1 MANFYSMLSRLQG
14 EQKLQGDLNKSLL
27 GIDVAQ
33 EGQDINEARSQY
45 RTDVDAAELEM
56 KKKADKRSKWST
68 LTTLGSAALNFVLPA
83 PVSKVASAAIAGLAS
98 GLARDSVKPYSE
110 NISSQLPGG
119 KFHEQARLDLSA
131 DITSTNNFIDAAK
144 EGQGLLNWTSALSDA
159 YTAYQIGGAIED
171 FRSSKDIATPD
182 EISIEQLSKGNPLE
196 LGEVNVIGQG
206 VGQESLYDYVPS
218 GLDSS
223 QYIAGFEGFS
233 ADPYG
238 DEGQQSIGYGTNT
251 FNLGETVTADTTAIS
266 QEDAMK
272 ELNFRIKEDFEPTV
286 INKVGGKEVYASI
299 PGPAKTAMLDLA
311 YNAGPNDVTDT
322 LIKNILQGN
331 WEEAAKEYETLAL
344 FGRESKKK
352 LPGLV
357 NRRKKGAML
366 LRGLIQEKSPR
377 RIKDFFRGN

>member
-1 MANFYSMLSRLQG
+1 MASFYSMLSRLQG

-33 EGQDINEARSQY
+33 ESQDINEARSQY
-45 RTDVDAAELEM
+45 RTDVEEAEREM
-56 KKKADKRSKWST
+56 ARRARKRSKWGT
-68 LTTLGSAALNFVLPA
+68 LATIGSAALDFALPG
-83 PVSKVASAAIAGLAS
+83 VGKWASAAIAGVSS
-98 GLARDSVKPYSE
+98 GLARDSVKPYSDT
-110 NISSQLPGG
+110 ISTQLPGG

-131 DITSTNNFIDAAK
+131 DIQSTNDFISDAK

-159 YTAYQIGGAIED
+159 YTTYQIGGAIED
-171 FRSSKDIATPD
+171 FESSKDIATPD
-182 EISIEQLSKGNPLE
+182 EISIEQLST
-196 LGEVNVIGQG
+196 
-206 VGQESLYDYVPS
+206 

-238 DEGQQSIGYGTNT
+238 DEGQVSIGYGTNT

-266 QEDAMK
+266 QEDALK
-272 ELNFRIKEDFEPTV
+272 ELNFRIEEDFEPTI
-286 INKVGGKEVYASI
+286 INKVGGEELYASI

-322 LIKNILQGN
+322 LIENILKGN
-331 WEEAAKEYETLAL
+331 WEEAAKEYETLSL
-344 FGRESKKK
+344 FGRKSKEK

-357 NRRKKGAML
+357 ERRKRGAML
-366 LRGLIQEKSPR
+366 LRGLIQEEGR
-377 RIKDFFRGN
+377 RTFSDFFTRN

>member
-1 MANFYSMLSRLQG
+1 MASFYSLLSRLEG

-33 EGQDINEARSQY
+33 ESQDINEARSQY
-45 RTDVDAAELEM
+45 RTDVEEAEREM
-56 KKKADKRSKWST
+56 ARRARKRSKWGM
-68 LTTLGSAALNFVLPA
+68 LATLGSAALDFALPG
-83 PVSKVASAAIAGLAS
+83 VGRVAAAAIAGVSS
-98 GLARDSVKPYSE
+98 GLARDSVKPYSDT
-110 NISSQLPGG
+110 ILTQLPGG
-119 KFHEQARLDLSA
+119 KFHEQARLDFAA
-131 DITSTNNFIDAAK
+131 DRQSTNDFISDAK
-144 EGQGLLNWTSALSDA
+144 EGQGLLNWTNALSDA
-159 YTAYQIGGAIED
+159 YTTYQIGGTIED

-238 DEGQQSIGYGTNT
+238 DEGQVSIGYGTNT

-266 QEDAMK
+266 QEDALK
-272 ELNFRIKEDFEPTV
+272 ELNFRIEEDFEPTI
-286 INKVGGKEVYASI
+286 INKVGGEELYASI

-322 LIKNILQGN
+322 LIENILKGN

-344 FGRESKKK
+344 FGRKSKEK

-357 NRRKKGAML
+357 ERRKRGAML
-366 LRGLIQEKSPR
+366 LRGLIQEEGR
-377 RIKDFFRGN
+377 RTFSDFFTRN